1 MSSTLDARPV
11 VSSPV
16 APNPA
21 RAATV
26 LTESQLRDYERDGFL
41 VIRGAIPDADIERLE
56 RAVDRNPPIDG
67 TLDPTAPVYPAPGR
81 YTLALNCLK
90 DPDLAFLAEHP
101 AILPVAADALGD
113 DPRLTA
119 YVIYDR
125 TPGGN
130 GLPIHHDYKRWR
142 PVGSSMNWLFT
153 IVPFCDY
160 DEAAGPLYVSPGSH
174 LLDRVAP
181 GLERPMEVAPAVTPA
196 ESTFVDPELKRGD
209 LLLMNQHLWHR
220 ASPNKSNH
228 HRQGAFNKY
237 AAASAPPAT
246 GFFLYDDDVYEAI
259 SPENRSI
266 IAVHSNKPIATTRAV
281 LVREGKTEPEVLV
294 VPAGDDSERLT
305 LPGGPTFIER
315 AIPDW
320 DHGNLIASLQAALRA
335 DLRIETPWV
344 SYVGDFDEGDHVCRV
359 YGYTIP
365 SGLGFPVPYTPGQW
379 LGRSQLESAR
389 DQLAYGWE
397 TEAVDRWLDPAPIR
411 GKGLTQAQCRINQ
424 FAY

>member
-41 VIRGAIPDADIERLE
+41 VLRGAIPDADIERLE
-56 RAVDRNPPIDG
+56 GAMDRNPPIDG

-81 YTLALNCLK
+81 YTLALNCCK

-101 AILPVAADALGD
+101 AILPVAADVLGD

-160 DEAAGPLYVSPGSH
+160 DAAAGPLYVSPGSH
-174 LLDRVAP
+174 LLHRVTP

-196 ESTFVDPELKRGD
+196 ESSFVDPELKRGD

-259 SPENRSI
+259 SSENRSI
-266 IAVHSNKPIATTRAV
+266 IAVHSNKPLATTRAV
-281 LVREGKTEPEVLV
+281 LMREGKSEPEFLV
-294 VPAGDDSERLT
+294 VPEGDGGRLT

-320 DHGNLIASLQAALRA
+320 DHGNVIASLQAALRD
-335 DLRIETPWV
+335 DLRIETPWM
-344 SYVGDFDEGDHVCRV
+344 SYVGDFDEGDHLCRV

-365 SGLGFPVPYTPGQW
+365 TGLGFPVPYTPGQW
-379 LGRSQLESAR
+379 LGRSQLESGR
-389 DQLAYGWE
+389 DQLVNGWE
-397 TEAVDRWLDPAPIR
+397 TEAVDRWIDPAPIR
-411 GKGLTQAQCRINQ
+411 GKGLTQAQSRLNQ